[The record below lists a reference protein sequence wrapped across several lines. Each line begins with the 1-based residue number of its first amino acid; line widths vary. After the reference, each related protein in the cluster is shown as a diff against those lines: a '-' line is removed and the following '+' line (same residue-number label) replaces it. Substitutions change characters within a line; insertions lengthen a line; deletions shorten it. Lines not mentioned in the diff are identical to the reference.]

1 VSPHPTEATMILTTI
16 RSAAFR
22 PAVVLAALAFVTAGC
37 AAIVPKLETPKLE
50 VVAVELLDA
59 QFTQQRFNVTMR
71 VQNPNDR
78 ELPIRGLSYSMQLAG
93 EEFGTGQSDKAF
105 TVPALGEA
113 EFTMTVTT
121 NLATSLLKILPK
133 LEKSPQSLDYRLTG
147 KVETDW
153 TFLRTIPFSETGKLP
168 MK

>member
-1 VSPHPTEATMILTTI
+1 MARVSRL
-16 RSAAFR
+16 SAAA
-22 PAVVLAALAFVTAGC
+22 PLAALLVAAGALLAAGC
-37 AAIVPKLETPKLE
+37 ASLVPKLETPKLE
-50 VVAVELLDA
+50 VVGVELLDA

-93 EEFGTGQSDKAF
+93 EQFGTGQSDKAF

-133 LEKSPQSLDYRLTG
+133 LERSPEALDYRLQG

-153 TFLRTIPFSETGKLP
+153 TFLRTIPFDETGKLP